1 MEKSKSMLYTI
12 PDYYHEFTCVAG
24 KCEDTCCAGWQSV
37 VDDASLENYKN
48 ETGTFA
54 ERLKESVN
62 WEEGT
67 FKQDKD
73 RRCAFLNQSNLCDMY
88 HDQGEERLSRTSK

>member
-24 KCEDTCCAGWQSV
+24 KCEDTCCAGWQIV

-67 FKQDKD
+67 FKS
-73 RRCAFLNQSNLCDMY
+73 RLGILSPRS
-88 HDQGEERLSRTSK
+88 GETIIWKCK